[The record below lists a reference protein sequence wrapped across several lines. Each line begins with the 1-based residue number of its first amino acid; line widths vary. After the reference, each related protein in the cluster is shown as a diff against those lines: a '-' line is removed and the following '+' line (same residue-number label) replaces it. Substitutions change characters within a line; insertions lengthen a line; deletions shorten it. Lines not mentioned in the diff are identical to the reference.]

1 LLKCLF
7 FYIFVSMIRKLLTL
21 FFFLFSLSLNAET
34 LSTPPGVENPVLIG
48 GPDFTLNPNPV
59 NGSYFYVNLKFSETD
74 FPDAVILVN
83 DVLGKVVYSY
93 VIRKSDYAEGR
104 VKIGVMDALL
114 DKGIYFIQLK
124 SGDYTKTLKLAIR

>member
-1 LLKCLF
+1 
-7 FYIFVSMIRKLLTL
+7 M
-21 FFFLFSLSLNAET
+21 SLNAET

>member
-1 LLKCLF
+1 
-7 FYIFVSMIRKLLTL
+7 M
-21 FFFLFSLSLNAET
+21 
-34 LSTPPGVENPVLIG
+34 
-48 GPDFTLNPNPV
+48 DH
-59 NGSYFYVNLKFSETD
+59 FSETD

>member
-1 LLKCLF
+1 
-7 FYIFVSMIRKLLTL
+7 MIRKLLTL

-34 LSTPPGVENPVLIG
+34 LSTPPGVENPVLAG

-59 NGSYFYVNLKFSETD
+59 NGSYFYVNLKFSETE

-93 VIRKSDYAEGR
+93 VIRKSDYVEGR
-104 VKIGVMDALL
+104 VRIGVMDALL

>member
-1 LLKCLF
+1 
-7 FYIFVSMIRKLLTL
+7 MIRKLLVL
-21 FFFLFSLSLNAET
+21 IFLLFSLSLNAES
-34 LSTPPGVENPVLIG
+34 LSTPPTVDNPVLAG

-59 NGSYFYVNLKFSETD
+59 TGSYFNVNLKFTESE

-93 VIRKSDYAEGR
+93 VIKKSDYAEGKVR
-104 VKIGVMDALL
+104 IGVMDALL
-114 DKGIYFIQLK
+114 DKGVYFIQLK